1 MLYFFIFYWLFS
13 FFFILGHFIE
23 NEDLKKEIGLIILL
37 FFLCGILFPMYI
49 GGFLYIKE
57 KQLPKVKSKREIDLE
72 KEELINKV
80 IEELLKH
87 YRK

>member
-13 FFFILGHFIE
+13 FFFTLGYLMA
-23 NEDLKKEIGLIILL
+23 NEDLKKEAGLIILL
-37 FFLCGILFPMYI
+37 FFLCGIIFPMII
-49 GGFLYIKE
+49 GVFIYIKE
-57 KQLPKVKSKREIDLE
+57 KQLPKVKSKKEIDLE